1 MNSKLKPWE
10 ILTMAAV
17 LLALADAHTN
27 RTKAAASVQERPLL
41 LSQLAAQGNAHLR
54 TVSQQVEG
62 SSAVGQPAHLE
73 TSQADRP

>member
-1 MNSKLKPWE
+1 MNSKLQPWE

-27 RTKAAASVQERPLL
+27 KTKSASDVQKPSLL
-41 LSQLAAQGNAHLR
+41 LSQLAAQGNAQLR

-62 SSAVGQPAHLE
+62 GSAVGQPAHLE
-73 TSQADRP
+73 TSQAGRP